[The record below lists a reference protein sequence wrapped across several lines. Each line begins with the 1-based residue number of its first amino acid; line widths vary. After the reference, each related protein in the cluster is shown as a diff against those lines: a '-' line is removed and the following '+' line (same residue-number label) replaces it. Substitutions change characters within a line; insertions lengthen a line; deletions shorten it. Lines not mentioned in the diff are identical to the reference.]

1 METDRLYVV
10 EPAHLPRSLGTV
22 AEGNSMPLD
31 PAARAFLDQVAAMG
45 APPTHTLPPAV
56 IRAARI
62 PAPPGPEVARV
73 EDMEVFGPDG
83 PIPVRLYYPSN
94 EPSLPVLVWYHGGG
108 WVIGSVEGDDPTA
121 RRLCVA
127 TGAIVIS
134 VDYRLAPEH
143 PYPAAV
149 DDAYAV
155 AVWAWQNAPRYGAD
169 QTRMAIGGWSAGANL
184 AAVVTLLSRDRGG
197 PTFRHQLL
205 VVPVTDHR
213 METPSYTE
221 NAEGYILSK
230 PLMDWFYGHYA
241 PEGIDRA
248 QPSIS
253 PLFAPSHAGLPPAD
267 IHVAEFDPLRDEGE
281 AYAAALQAAGVPV
294 TVTRHPGQI
303 HTFFTAAHLFPYGLE
318 TVGVA
323 AERLRAALQ

>member
-1 METDRLYVV
+1 
-10 EPAHLPRSLGTV
+10 
-22 AEGNSMPLD
+22 MPLD
-31 PAARAFLDQVAAMG
+31 PAARAFLDQVAALG

-56 IRAARI
+56 VRAARV

-83 PIPVRLYYPSN
+83 PIPVRLYYPSD
-94 EPSLPVLVWYHGGG
+94 EPDLPVLVWYHGGG
-108 WVIGSVEGDDPTA
+108 WVIGSVENDDPTA
-121 RRLCVA
+121 RRLCA
-127 TGAIVIS
+127 GAGAIVIS

-149 DDAYAV
+149 DDAYAA
-155 AVWAWQNAPRYGAD
+155 AVWAWQNAARYGGD
-169 QTRMAIGGWSAGANL
+169 QTRIAVGGVSAGANL
-184 AAVVTLLSRDRGG
+184 AAAVTLLSRDRGG

-213 METPSYTE
+213 MQTPSYTE

-230 PLMDWFYGHYA
+230 PLMAWFYDHYA
-241 PEGIDRA
+241 PAGVDRA

-253 PLFAPSHAGLPPAD
+253 PLLAKSHAGLPPAD

-294 TVTRHPGQI
+294 TLTRHAGQI
-303 HTFFTAAHLFPYGLE
+303 HTFFTAAHLFPRGLE
-318 TVGVA
+318 TVAVA
-323 AERLRAALQ
+323 AERLRSALA